1 MTKNLCLFDLDHTLL
16 PLDSDHTWGEFVI
29 RQGWVDAESYRAGNN
44 AFYAKY
50 QAGTLDIHEYIAYCT
65 APWRDRSAP
74 ELAAAHDRFMNE
86 DILPA
91 IHPVAVDLVRKHQAR
106 GDLVAL
112 VTATNEFVT
121 APIAKAFGIEHL
133 LAVNLERDA
142 SGKVTGRIA
151 GTPSFRE
158 GKVTRT
164 AEWLASM
171 GLSYESFGR
180 IHMYS
185 DSANDLPLMEQAT
198 DPVATNPAPSL
209 ETIAR
214 ERGWPILKLFP

>member
-16 PLDSDHTWGEFVI
+16 PLDSDHTWGEFLI

-65 APWRDRSAP
+65 APWRDRSSA

-91 IHPVAVDLVRKHQAR
+91 IHPVAVNLVRKHQAQ

-121 APIAKAFGIEHL
+121 RPIAKAFGIDHL

-164 AEWLASM
+164 AEWLAAM